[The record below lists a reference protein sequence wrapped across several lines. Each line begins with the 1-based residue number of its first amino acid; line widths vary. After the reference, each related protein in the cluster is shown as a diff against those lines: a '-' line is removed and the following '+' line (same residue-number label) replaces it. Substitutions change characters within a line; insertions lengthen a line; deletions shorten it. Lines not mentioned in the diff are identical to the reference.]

1 MGKAKIFVLG
11 GGGPWNS
18 KEGNSVNISI
28 STEERSGTAPR
39 CGGSQVPDSNNNV
52 ATYSLG

>member
-1 MGKAKIFVLG
+1 MLG

-18 KEGNSVNISI
+18 NEGNSVNISI